1 MRKGILKWDD
11 LRVFLAVAREGRLQA
26 AGRTLDLDPT
36 TAGRRIAALEAALG
50 IRLFDRS
57 ADGYSLTEAG
67 RELMP
72 PAQAMEAQAAQLAGA
87 LSGQGEKLSGPVRI
101 NAPDGVTNY
110 LLVDACEALIRDNPD
125 LEVQVAAVPRV
136 FSMSQGEADLT
147 ITVSPPTA
155 GRLTVR
161 KIVDY
166 RLHLYARADLVA
178 ALGPVRS
185 MADLRGARGIGY
197 ISDMVFERELDYYSL
212 IGREGEPALSSNS
225 LITQIRWCL
234 SGYGICILP
243 EFIGRRHPELVELLP
258 DDIRLS
264 RSFYLI
270 LHQKDARD
278 TRINRIAD
286 VIVDWI
292 RTAVARASTLGER

>member
-1 MRKGILKWDD
+1 MRKGTLKWDD
-11 LRVFLAVAREGRLQA
+11 LRVFLAVVREGRLQA
-26 AGRTLDLDPT
+26 AGKALDLDPT

-50 IRLFDRS
+50 QRLFERT
-57 ADGYSLTEAG
+57 ADGYVPTEAG
-67 RELMP
+67 RELVT
-72 PAQAMEAQAAQLAGA
+72 PAQTMEAQAMALAGA
-87 LSGQGEKLSGPVRI
+87 AAGEPERLTGTVRI
-101 NAPDGVTNY
+101 AAPDGVTNY
-110 LLVDACEALIRDNPD
+110 LLVDACEALVRDNPD
-125 LEVQVAAVPRV
+125 LNVQVVAVPRV

-147 ITVSPPTA
+147 VTVSPPST

-161 KIVDY
+161 KIADY

-185 MADLRGARGIGY
+185 MDDLRGARGIGY
-197 ISDMVFERELDYYSL
+197 ISDMIFDRELDYYSI

-243 EFIGRRHPELVELLP
+243 EFIGRRHSELVELLAE
-258 DDIRLS
+258 DIRLT
-264 RSFYLI
+264 RSFYLV

-278 TRINRIAD
+278 DRINRMAD
-286 VIVDWI
+286 VVVSWVRDALSGG
-292 RTAVARASTLGER
+292 TTV